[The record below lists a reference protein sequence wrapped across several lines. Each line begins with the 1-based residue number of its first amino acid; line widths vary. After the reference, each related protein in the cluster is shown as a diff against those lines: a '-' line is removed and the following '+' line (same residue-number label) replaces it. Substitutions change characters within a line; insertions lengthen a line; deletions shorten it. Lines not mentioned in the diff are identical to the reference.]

1 LSGASGDNFTIK
13 RSLRMGIPML
23 VLPLLLLAAVL
34 ASHSFLLLDY
44 LHVGSGLTWTGLD
57 LILGLFFS
65 NVMRGLANDQRA
77 RVAMRLTPV
86 MLFFMPSLTSVTVTA
101 GVYLAIADGYFNPL
115 SNAIV
120 LVAVLVGALFVIGI
134 GIFLPNEVRIYRELL
149 RGAAGDMKKV
159 VRLTMTNLRLSLV
172 MVALQM
178 MVILMMAQLATG
190 VFI

>member
-1 LSGASGDNFTIK
+1 
-13 RSLRMGIPML
+13 M
-23 VLPLLLLAAVL
+23 
-34 ASHSFLLLDY
+34 
-44 LHVGSGLTWTGLD
+44 GSGLTWTGLD